1 MDTIPDPGAVTPA
14 AKTVGLTREELYEL
28 VWTVPM
34 QRLAERYGVSDVALA
49 KTCRK
54 LVIPV
59 PPRGYWRRKE
69 TGRVPA
75 RPVLPRPRPGGRATV
90 TLSLGRKREPPPPAP
105 EVAARVAHEALPEKR
120 ILVADRLSRPHPV
133 VREAAAVLR
142 PSSPRVDPVRPWRID
157 PAWTSG
163 SRRSTSAEPS
173 GSSTPSSRRSMRG
186 ASSSASSP
194 TTSAGIPRSS
204 CTGRRSPSGS
214 RRGPPP
220 HPHVP
225 TEAEKKDGSAGRRQ
239 WDRVPSGQ
247 LRLCIENPSLE
258 SARKTWS
265 EGHRAKLDGL
275 LNDFV
280 VGLAV
285 VADGLRARTLH
296 WKRQREEEEEG
307 RRQQALAEQ
316 RRKEEEQ
323 RVRTLEQQVDRWTR
337 AAQVRAFADESERRA
352 TGKGVAAAPG
362 TELAEWLAW
371 ARRHADRLDP
381 FKPPPADTG

>member
-1 MDTIPDPGAVTPA
+1 MDTTSNRAQDAA
-14 AKTVGLTREELYEL
+14 QAKTVELTREELYEL

-34 QRLAERYGVSDVALA
+34 QRLAERYGISDVALA

-59 PPRGYWRRKE
+59 PPRGYWRRTE

-75 RPVLPRPRPGGRATV
+75 RPPLPRPRPGRTAV
-90 TLSLGRKREPPPPAP
+90 TMNLERKRDLPLPSP
-105 EVAARVAHEALPEKR
+105 EVAARLAHEALPENR
-120 ILVADRLSRPHPV
+120 ILVADRLSRPHPL

-142 PSSPRVDPVRPWRID
+142 PRSRRVDPVRPWRID
-157 PAWTSG
+157 PCLDIRVTPKHLGRALRIVDALVKALDARGIIVSVVTDDH
-163 SRRSTSAEPS
+163 RRHTQVELYGETVAFWLEER
-173 GSSTPSSRRSMRG
+173 T
-186 ASSSASSP
+186 A
-194 TTSAGIPRSS
+194 
-204 CTGRRSPSGS
+204 
-214 RRGPPP
+214 P

-225 TEAEKKDGSAGRRQ
+225 TEAEKKHGSAGRRK
-239 WDRVPSGQ
+239 WDHVPSGQ
-247 LRLCIENPSLE
+247 LRLCIENPYLE

-265 EGHRAKLDGL
+265 DGRRAKLEGL

-296 WKRQREEEEEG
+296 WKRQREKEEEA

-323 RVRTLEQQVDRWTR
+323 RVHTLEQQVDRWTR
-337 AAQVRAFADESERRA
+337 AAQVVAFADEAERRA
-352 TGKGVAAAPG
+352 IAKGVATAPG
-362 TELAEWLAW
+362 TELGEWLAW

-381 FKPPPADTG
+381 FKPPDASTG